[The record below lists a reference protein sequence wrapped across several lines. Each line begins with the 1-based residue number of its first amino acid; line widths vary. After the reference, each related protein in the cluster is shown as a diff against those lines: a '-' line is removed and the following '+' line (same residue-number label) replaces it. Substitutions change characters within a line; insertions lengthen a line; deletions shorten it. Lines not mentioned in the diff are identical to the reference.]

1 FCSQAEAGIRD
12 CHGTGAQTCALPI
25 LSLGAINGEPAHFS
39 TVKVVSRVNKSS
51 PARPKLG
58 GVYGGGMWQIKL
70 PHRNNKMSRIS
81 SSVATPEPPLESSPV
96 EVGSFEEVGGV
107 VTGGGTEIE
116 PGLLGAGV
124 VGAGVL
130 VPGGVSPGVV
140 DVGAMV

>member
-1 FCSQAEAGIRD
+1 
-12 CHGTGAQTCALPI
+12 
-25 LSLGAINGEPAHFS
+25 
-39 TVKVVSRVNKSS
+39 
-51 PARPKLG
+51 
-58 GVYGGGMWQIKL
+58 M
-70 PHRNNKMSRIS
+70 
-81 SSVATPEPPLESSPV
+81 

-140 DVGAMV
+140 DVGAMVPGGVAVEVSAGGVVDVVLNDDVVIESTSGSRAGSPHACSAIHAPPA